1 MKQSTFNKIARV
13 VDNADCLN
21 DSFVNFFS
29 DYDVEDLE
37 SADEIFEILDENG
50 AFYIDIIYYSNAMKY
65 LTEHDPSLVD
75 SLSLAE
81 EMGYAASDLNSEK
94 LASILASQNA
104 REEFDKLMSEIE
116 DIIDE
121 NE

>member
-1 MKQSTFNKIARV
+1 MKQSTFKKIARV
-13 VDNADCLN
+13 VDAADCLN
-21 DSFVNFFS
+21 ADFESFFTS
-29 DYDVEDLE
+29 YEIEDLE

-50 AFYIDIIYYSNAMKY
+50 AFFIDIIYYGNAMKY

-81 EMGYAASDLNSEK
+81 DMGYSPSDLNSEK

-104 REEFDKLMSEIE
+104 REEFDELMSDIE

>member
-1 MKQSTFNKIARV
+1 MKQSTFNKIARL

-21 DSFVNFFS
+21 DSFEKFFS
-29 DYDVEDLE
+29 NYDVEDLE
-37 SADEIFEILDENG
+37 SADEIFEILDDNG
-50 AFYIDIIYYSNAMKY
+50 AFYIDIIYSNAMKY

-81 EMGYAASDLNSEK
+81 DMGYVASDLNSEK
-94 LASILASQNA
+94 LASILASQKA
-104 REEFDKLMSEIE
+104 KEEFEELMSEIE

>member
-1 MKQSTFNKIARV
+1 MKQSTFNKIARL
-13 VDNADCLN
+13 VDKADCLN
-21 DSFVNFFS
+21 DSFENFFY
-29 DYDVEDLE
+29 DYDVEDLQ
-37 SADEIFEILDENG
+37 SVDEILEILDEKG
-50 AFYIDIIYYSNAMKY
+50 AFYIDIIYYNNAMQY

-81 EMGYAASDLNSEK
+81 DMGYVASELNSEK
-94 LASILASQNA
+94 LASILATQKA
-104 REEFDKLMSEIE
+104 REEFDELMSDIE